1 MSQQQQLY
9 LYILLDP
16 HKPDF
21 CKVGITQNLKNRL
34 RAYRTAN
41 PDCTFY
47 ATYPI
52 STKDHERK
60 LLSIL
65 KEAFTVKSEYVHC
78 NPHIVNNIVSSYFDD
93 INEFGAPSRTQ
104 THTIPGSTPS

>member
-1 MSQQQQLY
+1 MLMSQQLY
-9 LYILLDP
+9 FYILLDP

-41 PDCTFY
+41 PDCSFY

-52 STKDHERK
+52 DDKQHERK
-60 LLSIL
+60 LLTVL
-65 KEAFTVKSEYVHC
+65 REAFTVKSEYVHC
-78 NPHIVNNIVSSYFDD
+78 NPHIVDNIVSSYFDD
-93 INEFGAPSRTQ
+93 IN
-104 THTIPGSTPS
+104 